1 MARRKVQHTF
11 SDATPYGTRLMFQ
24 DVHEGGAAAFGGVE
38 AGNILLRVDGLE
50 IVPPEDPVFHLS
62 S

>member
-1 MARRKVQHTF
+1 
-11 SDATPYGTRLMFQ
+11 MFQ
-24 DVHEGGAAAFGGVE
+24 DVHESGAAAFGGVE

-50 IVPPEDPVFHLS
+50 IVPSEDPVFHLS

>member
-1 MARRKVQHTF
+1 
-11 SDATPYGTRLMFQ
+11 MFQ

-50 IVPPEDPVFHLS
+50 IVPSEDPVFHLS